1 MKICTLAATLFSL
14 WLAVHGGA
22 HESPIDHVE
31 RELELSV
38 KDGQLLLNYRLR
50 FSDRALLMQLGEM
63 DTNGDGRLSEQE
75 TAAYFTAQ
83 AARLAELLKL
93 QIDGQPLKFT
103 PTGAARPDLKLTQA
117 YQFSAPLAGLR
128 AGRHA
133 GLFVDG
139 HSRMYPGGF
148 RWRQNADPDPK
159 QTRVVPLTEP
169 EARAAQHP
177 EWLELKFEIIVPES
191 PSLPQ
196 NSPHPT
202 P

>member
-1 MKICTLAATLFSL
+1 MNMRTLAAFIFSL
-14 WLAVHGGA
+14 LLAVGGRA

-38 KDGQLLLNYRLR
+38 KDGKLLLSYRLR
-50 FSDRALLMQLGEM
+50 FSDRALLMQLSEM
-63 DTNGDGRLSEQE
+63 DTNADGRLSEQE

-93 QIDGQPLKFT
+93 QVDGQPLRFT

-139 HSRMYPGGF
+139 HSRLYPGGF
-148 RWRQNADPDPK
+148 RWRQNPEAGPR
-159 QTRVVPLTEP
+159 QTRVVPLK
-169 EARAAQHP
+169 EAEAGGAAQHP
-177 EWLELKFEIIVPES
+177 EWLELKFEIIVPE
-191 PSLPQ
+191 
-196 NSPHPT
+196 
-202 P
+202 

>member
-1 MKICTLAATLFSL
+1 MKMRALAAFAFSL
-14 WLAVHGGA
+14 SLAVNGRA

-38 KDGQLLLNYRLR
+38 KDGQLLLSYRLR
-50 FSDRALLMQLGEM
+50 FSDRALLMQVSEM

-83 AARLAELLKL
+83 AARLAELLTL
-93 QIDGQPLKFT
+93 QVDGQPLKFK

-133 GLFVDG
+133 GVFVDG

-148 RWRQNADPDPK
+148 RWRQNAEPDPK
-159 QTRVVPLTEP
+159 QTHILPLTGP
-169 EARAAQHP
+169 IAARTAQHP
-177 EWLELKFEIIVPES
+177 EWLELKFEIIVPE
-191 PSLPQ
+191 
-196 NSPHPT
+196 
-202 P
+202 